1 MALNDGRERF
11 TRAAGILADEKERIK
26 ERLLAAYASQLSRVN
41 AQEDLPP
48 ELLEEF
54 CQLRNAISDAEM
66 PYGYGE
72 RAAKKIQSMSEEEA
86 SALARSIF
94 EMFLKFSAPRTE
106 HTVA

>member
-1 MALNDGRERF
+1 MALNDGRERL
-11 TRAAGILADEKERIK
+11 TRAVGILADEKERIK
-26 ERLLAAYASQLSRVN
+26 QRLLTAYASQLSRVN

-48 ELLEEF
+48 DLLEEF

-72 RAAKKIQSMSEEEA
+72 RAAKKIQSMNEEEA

-94 EMFLKFSAPRTE
+94 KMFLKFSATPTE
-106 HTVA
+106 PTAA

>member
-1 MALNDGRERF
+1 MALSDGRERF
-11 TRAAGILADEKERIK
+11 TRAVGILADEKERIK
-26 ERLLAAYASQLSRVN
+26 ERLLTAYASQLSRIN
-41 AQEDLPP
+41 ARGDLPP

-72 RAAKKIQSMSEEEA
+72 RAAKKIPSMNEEQA

-94 EMFLKFSAPRTE
+94 EMFLRFCTTPTE
-106 HTVA
+106 QTAA